1 MPAKPKAPRKPRIK
15 KGHDPT
21 LPPPMFSD
29 GGNKYH
35 GKTKENSQI
44 LCMLCRVYG
53 CGCVKPSITPADLVW
68 ALEKRIHAAHITFEH
83 GFATRLEPSDLVA
96 MERRLAKVKTS
107 IANGVTTPVKPLLT
121 A

>member
-1 MPAKPKAPRKPRIK
+1 MPAKPRTPRKPRIK

-35 GKTKENSQI
+35 GKAKENSQL

-53 CGCVKPSITPADLVW
+53 CGCVKPAITPADLVW
-68 ALEKRIHAAHITFEH
+68 ALESRAHSAEIAIEA
-83 GFATRLEPSDLVA
+83 GFAHASPELLATLRA
-96 MERRLAKVKTS
+96 RLARVQTS
-107 IANGVTTPVKPLLT
+107 IANGVNTPVKPLLT